1 MLPTTDLK
9 SPDILQNET
18 TRERKENNLED
29 FFNTSDSVSKNSKGE
44 KVSTLEKR
52 RISPQWINMHFW
64 LLFLGLHFFFII
76 HVILFVQVH
85 KVCLFTRWDF
95 KDVVILG
102 SSRSESVNDSYASWM
117 FASTSQFSLGE
128 SSCYL
133 YVNSR

>member
-9 SPDILQNET
+9 SPDIMQNET
-18 TRERKENNLED
+18 TRERKENYLED

-52 RISPQWINMHFW
+52 RISPQWINALLIVIFW
-64 LLFLGLHFFFII
+64 STFFLII

-85 KVCLFTRWDF
+85 KVCFFTRWDF
-95 KDVVILG
+95 KTCFILG